1 MSVRIVSPKK
11 PKKRIASFISHAIVI
26 SLGIIILI
34 VLFQSYQISSRL
46 ISQEVMRT
54 SKQTSSLIQSLFDF
68 RLATLQIHQDSSAKN
83 ATLVQAMRSGAPQSL
98 DQYFLTVDQ
107 LELSNT
113 PDIRFIT
120 TQNEVLWDD
129 GNSQFYGI
137 ETKELGKIIRRI
149 SISSNWHLLRT
160 PSELGP
166 TYLLVRRS
174 SIVDPASGEVL
185 GFLYVSIVLND
196 NYTLIARI
204 KDHSNSQNLV
214 LAVDDK
220 VLSSTLNGNEH
231 YNAQDVINSHQ
242 NSKLDDK
249 NIVSQTTLE
258 VEGVPTYLS
267 IYAVQSNQNALK
279 LRDSYYFWI
288 IFALTA
294 MVIVTVV
301 TRWWLHR
308 KIKHEIDDLMS
319 YTHQVAVQGKEHYF
333 PGSSVYEFDHFGRTL
348 ENTFQR
354 LSEQEK
360 QFEDLFNFSLSP
372 IILWSTDGHIIRM
385 NPAAQSHFSSTGRD
399 DKQIFNSLETQLIPD
414 IQAAANG
421 DVVTETMT
429 EINQKV
435 FRWSLSPIVV
445 ESHIDSIIA
454 QGQDVTSFAEA
465 EKQSRLARREAE
477 ESARVRADFLAKM
490 SHELRT
496 PLNGILG
503 ISQLLKSSVTNQEQ
517 IEQINVLCSSG
528 EHLLAVLNDIL
539 DFSKIEQGQYRIQS
553 SEFYLVDV
561 VSAIEQIYRPMC
573 QEKGLELELESNI
586 EQGVIVNSN
595 QVRLN
600 QILYNIINNALK
612 FTCEGKISVRFS
624 LTYGDPNQLHVWVVD
639 TGIGIKESDLEIIFD
654 PFMQAESTTTREFGG
669 SGLGLTIVHSL
680 VELLGG
686 TIEVKSE
693 YGKGTEFEIYLPM
706 DVVSRK
712 SGVIDNTDEDI
723 RFSLFDKPLSVL
735 LVEDNHT
742 NAFIAQAFCK
752 KYGMNVD
759 WVTDGIQAINKLKE
773 HTYDLVLMD
782 NQLPFL
788 DGVDATK
795 EIKQEMKLD
804 IPVFACTADGM
815 ESTQQAFLAAG
826 AEYVIVKPIRED
838 SLYRALSYFKEKYC

>member
-1 MSVRIVSPKK
+1 M
-11 PKKRIASFISHAIVI
+11 
-26 SLGIIILI
+26 

-46 ISQEVMRT
+46 ISQEVVRT

-83 ATLVQAMRSGAPQSL
+83 STLVQAIHSGKEVEL

-120 TQNEVLWDD
+120 SQKDMLWDD

-137 ETKELGKIIRRI
+137 ETKELGKIVRRV
-149 SISSNWHLLRT
+149 SISSNWHLIKS
-160 PSELGP
+160 PSQLGP

-174 SIVDPASGEVL
+174 SIVDPATGEVL

-196 NYTLIARI
+196 NYALIETI
-204 KDHSNSQNLV
+204 KDNSNAQNLV
-214 LAVDDK
+214 LAVDDN
-220 VLSSTLNGNEH
+220 VLASTLNGNELYTTH
-231 YNAQDVINSHQ
+231 DIIHSVAGES
-242 NSKLDDK
+242 LDDK
-249 NIVSQTTLE
+249 NIVSKNMLE

-267 IYAVQSNQNALK
+267 VFSVQSNQNALK

-288 IFALTA
+288 VFALIA
-294 MVIVTVV
+294 LLAVTIV

-308 KIKHEIDDLMS
+308 NIKREIDQLMS
-319 YTHQVAVQGKEHYF
+319 YTHKVAVQGKEYFF
-333 PGSSVYEFDHFGRTL
+333 PGSAIYEFDHFGRTL

-354 LSEQEK
+354 LAEQEK
-360 QFEDLFNFSLSP
+360 QFEDLFNFSLTP
-372 IILWSTDGHIIRM
+372 IILWSTDGYIIRM
-385 NPAAQSHFSSTGRD
+385 NPAAQKEFIGSKGESKRLFRALE
-399 DKQIFNSLETQLIPD
+399 KQLVPD
-414 IQAAANG
+414 IQTAATG
-421 DVVTETMT
+421 DISKEVMT
-429 EINQKV
+429 EIDKKV
-435 FRWSLSPIVV
+435 FRWSISPIVI
-445 ESHIDSIIA
+445 ENKIESIIT

-465 EKQSRLARREAE
+465 EKQSRIARKEAE

-503 ISQLLKSSVTNQEQ
+503 VSQLLKRSVTNPEQ
-517 IEQINVLCSSG
+517 IDQINVLCSSG

-539 DFSKIEQGQYRIQS
+539 DFSKIEQGQFRIAN
-553 SEFYLVDV
+553 SEFPLINV
-561 VSAIEQIYRPMC
+561 VCAIEQIYKPMC
-573 QEKGLELELESNI
+573 DDKGLEFKLESDI
-586 EQGVIVNSN
+586 DAAVVVNSN

-612 FTCEGKISVRFS
+612 FTCQGMISVRLS
-624 LTYGDPNQLHVWVVD
+624 LQYGDPDQLHVTVKD
-639 TGIGIKESDLEIIFD
+639 TGIGIKESDLKIIFE
-654 PFMQAESTTTREFGG
+654 PFMQAEPTTTREYGG

-680 VELLGG
+680 VEMLGG
-686 TIEVKSE
+686 TIKVSSE
-693 YGKGTEFEIYLPM
+693 FGQGTEFNIYLPLE
-706 DVVSRK
+706 VVSRK
-712 SGVIDNTDEDI
+712 TNLATKQEETK
-723 RFSLFDKPLSVL
+723 RFALFNKTLKVL

-742 NAFIAQAFCK
+742 NAFIAKAFCE
-752 KYGMNVD
+752 KYGMKVE
-759 WVTDGIQAINKLKE
+759 WVKDGMQAIEKAKSE
-773 HTYDLVLMD
+773 QYDIVLMD

-795 EIKQEMKLD
+795 VLKQEMQLST
-804 IPVFACTADGM
+804 PVFACTADGM

-838 SLYRALSYFKEKYC
+838 SLYRALLHYKENYC